1 MNVTAN
7 FFCTRRLEC
16 LRVQN
21 DEVLTVLG
29 EHYGKQKRE
38 LFSMPPVNRPAHR
51 SYSLSEIEGEINTA
65 NIHSD
70 GTSGT
75 ISPNA
80 LKKSN
85 MMIED
90 DRGMLLKAKP
100 FSNTAGKP
108 AILTSIPLIPENIY
122 DNTEGYNT
130 MGKIDMYD
138 NNAPQMLHMMQTDP
152 HAQNYSQNFN
162 QYGQQMPRQPYYG
175 QQGDDNGNSGNNPSD
190 RYNYHQS

>member
-1 MNVTAN
+1 M
-7 FFCTRRLEC
+7 EC

-29 EHYGKQKRE
+29 DHYGKQKRD
-38 LFSMPPVNRPAHR
+38 LFSMPPVNKPAHR
-51 SYSLSEIEGEINTA
+51 YSLSEIEGDTTTA

-70 GTSGT
+70 APPVSL
-75 ISPNA
+75 SPSA

-85 MMIED
+85 MMVED

-108 AILTSIPLIPENIY
+108 AILTTIPLIPEHLY
-122 DNTEGYNT
+122 DSEGYNT

-138 NNAPQMLHMMQTDP
+138 NSNPQMMHMMQTDP

-175 QQGDDNGNSGNNPSD
+175 QQGDENSNSGNNPSD
-190 RYNYHQS
+190 RYNYQS